1 MADTGIRGF
10 DGAPIVTL
18 YDEDLPPDN
27 SYAFSPEEL
36 EEDEMILNMGPQH
49 PSTHGVLRVEL
60 KTDGEII
67 RDARPHIGY
76 LHRNFEKH
84 AENIDYQG
92 VIPFTDRMD
101 YVGSMANSLT
111 YAMTVEK
118 LLGISV
124 GERVAGIRVLTAE
137 LQRIASHLLA
147 MGTYGMDIGAFTPF
161 LLCFQ
166 QRERILDL
174 FEWLCGARLLYNFN
188 WVGGVS
194 HDLPE
199 GWTDRCRRFL
209 DEFVPVL
216 DEVDRLLTTNKIF
229 LRRTV
234 EVGVIPPEM
243 ARDYALSGPN
253 LRGSGISWDL
263 RRDDPYLG
271 YENYDFEV
279 IAASGEHGPVGS
291 CWDRYWVRVREM
303 YESVR
308 IVRQVLENLPAEG
321 GVHDA
326 VPRFIRPPAGEAYCR
341 TEAPRGELAF
351 YVVAENKKPIPY
363 RVKGRSPCFVA
374 MGLFHEITRGEMI
387 ADVIA
392 IIGSLDIV
400 LGEIDR

>member
-1 MADTGIRGF
+1 MSQRAAF
-10 DGAPIVTL
+10 DGAPQVTL
-18 YDEDLPPDN
+18 HDEDLPPDD
-27 SYAFSPEEL
+27 SYAFSPDEL

-67 RDARPHIGY
+67 KDARPHIGY

-101 YVGSMANSLT
+101 YVGSMANSMT
-111 YAMTVEK
+111 YAMAVEK
-118 LLGISV
+118 LLGIEV
-124 GERVAGIRVLTAE
+124 GERVAVIRIITCE

-166 QRERILDL
+166 QRERVLDL
-174 FEWLCGARLLYNFN
+174 FEWLCGARLLYNYN

-199 GWTDRCRRFL
+199 GWTGQTRRFL

-216 DEVDRLLTTNKIF
+216 DEVDKLLTNNRIF
-229 LRRTV
+229 IRRTADI
-234 EVGVIPPEM
+234 GVITPEM

-271 YENYDFEV
+271 YDAYDFKV
-279 IAASGEHGPVGS
+279 ISASGEHGPVGS

-303 YESVR
+303 YESVS
-308 IVRQVLENLPAEG
+308 IVRQALDRLPAEG
-321 GVHDA
+321 NVRER
-326 VPRFIRPPAGEAYCR
+326 VPRFIRPPAGEAYLR
-341 TEAPRGELAF
+341 TEAPRGELGF
-351 YVVAENKKPIPY
+351 FVISDHKKPIPY

-374 MGLFHEITRGEMI
+374 MALFHEITRGEMI